1 MLEHTRRLKRMI
13 INSIKI
19 TNFRCYY
26 GTNALSFNSNGKI
39 TLIYGDSGFG
49 KSSLLQFFRW
59 MFYNDVDFGKD
70 NDKPLFNISAYNEC
84 QVGDSVIV
92 SGQIDFEHLGIS
104 YRLNKTLEFQVAFK
118 MSNALI
124 KKSDYKLQIKGDDEG
139 YHPFT
144 GNVANHINSILPK
157 ELSKY
162 FLLDGERS
170 RDIVLDS
177 NELRKAIYSLFGLD
191 AYTEALSHVG
201 TNRNAKT
208 TVLGYYA
215 SQMAANTTQL
225 VGNMSIPDLQ
235 DTLQDLYEEI
245 EANKAKRKE
254 VMSSIEQKNS
264 RRDEIFKTLGAAS
277 SKNNLEQ
284 LIKAKQQQIKE
295 NEKQIVLLQHNIGN
309 LFYRAYPYLFL
320 AQIASESS
328 AVLRKKNSEYASN
341 YRNVFENLKKDLLKE
356 IIAKNMCVCGR
367 ELDDASRD
375 RINGII
381 DIMPPGSYIYEFGQF
396 VSKAKNRIKNAQI
409 DMMKYEQYTSQIAQI
424 ESNNSTLEDEIQEKL
439 DELKRLD
446 DAKDLVEELERIKTE
461 LEALNREKSGL
472 EGKIASKKMIY
483 ERSDKMLKEALKNS
497 KVSSQF
503 KERVEFFEQVSELL
517 KAEKDVK
524 ESQIRLTL
532 NNCVRDIFKKL
543 TTQTELDADK
553 IQFVNDDFSLRTTY
567 LTGGQ
572 LAVDV
577 YSYVIGI
584 VKALQECNVDNN
596 ENPIIVDAPFAFT
609 GNEQSEHIFK
619 TLPTV
624 SRQTILLT
632 LDLNKIK
639 KLLDQADLYDFY
651 IIKNAT
657 QEKATIVRGDIN
669 AIKL

>member
-1 MLEHTRRLKRMI
+1 MI

-26 GTNALSFNSNGKI
+26 GTNELSFNSNGKI
-39 TLIYGDSGFG
+39 TLIYGDSGYG

-59 MFYNDVDFGKD
+59 MFYNDFDFGKND
-70 NDKPLFNISAYNEC
+70 DKPLFNISAYNEC
-84 QVGDSVIV
+84 NVGESVEVGGQV
-92 SGQIDFEHLGIS
+92 DFEHLGIS
-104 YRLNKTLEFQVAFK
+104 YRLNRSLEYQVSFK
-118 MSNALI
+118 INNATE
-124 KKSDYKLQIKGDDEG
+124 KKSDYKLQIKGSDGG

-144 GNVANHINSILPK
+144 GNVANQINSILPK

-191 AYTEALSHVG
+191 AYTEALAHVG
-201 TNRNAKT
+201 TNRNAKS
-208 TVLGYYA
+208 TVLGHYA
-215 SQMAANTTQL
+215 SLMAANTTQL
-225 VGNMSIPDLQ
+225 VGNMSIADMQ
-235 DTLQDLYEEI
+235 DALQDLYEEI
-245 EANKAKRKE
+245 ESFKAHRKE
-254 VMSSIEQKNS
+254 VMNTIEQRNS
-264 RRDEIFKTLGAAS
+264 RRDEIFKTLGAAA

-295 NEKQIVLLQHNIGN
+295 NEKQIIILQHNIGN
-309 LFYRAYPYLFL
+309 LFYKTYPYLFL

-367 ELDDASRD
+367 ELDDESRK

-396 VSKAKNRIKNAQI
+396 VSKAKSRIKNAQLNS
-409 DMMKYEQYTSQIAQI
+409 MNYENYTSQIAQY
-424 ESNNSTLEDEIQEKL
+424 EEQNARLEDEIKEKL
-439 DELKRLD
+439 DELKRLE
-446 DAKDLVEELERIKTE
+446 DAKDLIEELEQVNNE
-461 LEALNREKSGL
+461 LATLSKEKAGL
-472 EGKIASKKMIY
+472 EGKIANKKMIY
-483 ERSDKMLKEALKNS
+483 EQAENRLKNALKNS
-497 KVSSQF
+497 KVSSLYR
-503 KERVEFFEQVSELL
+503 ERVEFFEQIAELL
-517 KAEKDVK
+517 RNEKDNK
-524 ESQIRLTL
+524 EAQIKVTL

-577 YSYVIGI
+577 YSYVVGI
-584 VKALQECNVDNN
+584 VKALQECNVEND

-624 SRQTILLT
+624 SKQTILLT

-639 KLLDQADLYDFY
+639 KLLTQTDLYDFY
-651 IIKNAT
+651 IIKNDT
-657 QEKATIVRGDIN
+657 QEKATIIRGDVN

>member
-1 MLEHTRRLKRMI
+1 MV

-26 GTNALSFNSNGKI
+26 GANSLSFNSNGKI

-59 MFYNDVDFGKD
+59 MFYNDYDFGKND
-70 NDKPLFNISAYNEC
+70 DKPLFNIAAYQEC
-84 QVGDSVIV
+84 KPGETVEV
-92 SGQIDFEHLGIS
+92 SGQIDFEHLGVS
-104 YRLNKTLEFQVAFK
+104 YRLNKATYYNISFRMENASVQK
-118 MSNALI
+118 M
-124 KKSDYKLQIKGDDEG
+124 DYKLQIKGDDDG

-144 GNVANHINSILPK
+144 GNVANQINTILPK

-177 NELRKAIYSLFGLD
+177 NELKKAIHSLFGLD
-191 AYTEALSHVG
+191 VYNEALAHIG

-215 SQMAANTTQL
+215 SHMAANTTQSSIN
-225 VGNMSIPDLQ
+225 GMSIA
-235 DTLQDLYEEI
+235 DTQELLQDLYEEI
-245 EANKAKRKE
+245 DNMKAKRKD
-254 VMSSIEQKNS
+254 VMAIIEQKNA
-264 RRDEIFKTLGAAS
+264 RRDEIFKTLGAVAS
-277 SKNNLEQ
+277 KGNLEA
-284 LIKAKQQQIKE
+284 LIKAKQQAIKE
-295 NEKQIVLLQHNIGN
+295 NEKRIVLLQHNIGN
-309 LFYRAYPYLFL
+309 VFYSHYPYLFL

-356 IIAKNMCVCGR
+356 IIQKNMCVCGR
-367 ELDDASRD
+367 ELDEASRT

-396 VSKAKNRIKNAQI
+396 VSKAKSRIKNAQI
-409 DMMKYEQYTSQIAQI
+409 GTMDYESYTSQIARY
-424 ESNNSTLEDEIQEKL
+424 EEDNRRLEDEIQEKL
-439 DELKRLD
+439 DELKRLN
-446 DAKDLVEELERIKTE
+446 DAKDLVEELEKIKSE
-461 LEALNREKSGL
+461 IEQLSREKAGY
-472 EGKIASKKMIY
+472 EGKIAQKKQTYDIAN
-483 ERSDKMLKEALKNS
+483 RKLNEALKNS
-497 KVSSQF
+497 RVSGQYQ
-503 KERVEFFEQVSELL
+503 ERLTFFESLSQLL
-517 KAEKDVK
+517 KLEKDKKEAQVK
-524 ESQIRLTL
+524 ATL
-532 NNCVRDIFKKL
+532 NSCVREIFKKL

-584 VKALQECNVDNN
+584 IKALQECKMDNN
-596 ENPIIVDAPFAFT
+596 ENPIIIDAPFAFT
-609 GNEQSEHIFK
+609 GNIQSEHIFK

-624 SRQTILLT
+624 SKQTILLT
-632 LDLNKIK
+632 LDLNKIR
-639 KLLDQADLYDFY
+639 KLLPETDLYDFY
-651 IIKNAT
+651 VIKNDT

-669 AIKL
+669 DIKF